1 MSNFNFKLNSK
12 GVRDMLRSEEVKAM
26 LRERAEAI
34 KGRAGDGYEVSTF
47 TGKTRANASVK
58 ATTVKA
64 IKDTKKKL
72 DCKVV
77 MERSSKMPDR
87 FVLIEQ
93 TGSGKR
99 KHLKSSTIVFQSYDS
114 TLYKAAQL
122 NEAVKAAVEMLVELD
137 DVSSVSLNS
146 DYIYTDT
153 ESKKYR
159 YQAVFDIKHY

>member
-1 MSNFNFKLNSK
+1 MMILEVIRNFL
-12 GVRDMLRSEEVKAM
+12 A
-26 LRERAEAI
+26 
-34 KGRAGDGYEVSTF
+34 
-47 TGKTRANASVK
+47 TR
-58 ATTVKA
+58 
-64 IKDTKKKL
+64 L
-72 DCKVV
+72 DCKIV
-77 MERSSKMPDR
+77 MERTAKMPDK

-93 TGSGKR
+93 TGGGKR
-99 KHLKSSTIVFQSYDS
+99 EHLKSSIIAFQSYDS
-114 TLYKAAQL
+114 SLYKAAQL

>member
-1 MSNFNFKLNSK
+1 MILETIRNFL
-12 GVRDMLRSEEVKAM
+12 V
-26 LRERAEAI
+26 
-34 KGRAGDGYEVSTF
+34 T
-47 TGKTRANASVK
+47 
-58 ATTVKA
+58 
-64 IKDTKKKL
+64 KL

-99 KHLKSSTIVFQSYDS
+99 KHLKSSNIVFQSYDS

>member
-1 MSNFNFKLNSK
+1 MMILETIRNFL
-12 GVRDMLRSEEVKAM
+12 V
-26 LRERAEAI
+26 
-34 KGRAGDGYEVSTF
+34 T
-47 TGKTRANASVK
+47 
-58 ATTVKA
+58 
-64 IKDTKKKL
+64 KL

-77 MERSSKMPDR
+77 MERAAKMPDK

-137 DVSSVSLNS
+137 DVSGVSLNS